1 MALAAPFDTG
11 RLRGQKRGLM
21 SIRAVIFD
29 LDGTL
34 LDSLA
39 DIAESMNIVM
49 RERGFGEHSLD
60 SYRAFVGDGVAVLV
74 ERALP
79 PGRREREEVASCVER
94 MREVYGQRC
103 SDLTRPYDGIAELL
117 DALVGRGLPL
127 AVLSNKPHDLTVR
140 LVSDL
145 LATWPFAC
153 VFGERAGVPRKP
165 DPTSALEVA
174 ARLGVAPR
182 ECLYVGDTP
191 TDMAT
196 ATAAGMPSVGAC
208 WGFRDAEELR
218 NAGAGALAST
228 PEEVLDRL

>member
-1 MALAAPFDTG
+1 MP
-11 RLRGQKRGLM
+11 
-21 SIRAVIFD
+21 IRAVIFD

-39 DIAESMNIVM
+39 DIAQAMNIVL
-49 RERGFGEHSLD
+49 RERGFAEHPLD
-60 SYRAFVGDGVAVLV
+60 SYRAFVGDGVTLLV

-79 PGRREREEVASCVER
+79 PEGRESAEVAACVDR
-94 MREVYGQRC
+94 MREIYGRCC

-117 DALVGRGLPL
+117 DALVERGLPL

-140 LVSDL
+140 LVSEL
-145 LATWPFAC
+145 LAPWSFAC

-165 DPTSALEVA
+165 DPTSAREVA
-174 ARLGVAPR
+174 ALLRVAPG

-196 ATAAGMPSVGAC
+196 ANAAGMPSVGAC
-208 WGFRDAEELR
+208 WGFREAEELR
-218 NAGAGALAST
+218 NAKAGALAST
-228 PEEVLDRL
+228 PAEVLDLL